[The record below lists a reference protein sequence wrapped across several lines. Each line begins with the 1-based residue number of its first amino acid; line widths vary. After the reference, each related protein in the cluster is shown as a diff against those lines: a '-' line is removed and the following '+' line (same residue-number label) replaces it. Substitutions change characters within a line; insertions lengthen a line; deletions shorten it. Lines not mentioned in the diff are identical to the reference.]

1 MERNVKANPAF
12 VPIVKAIIGIV
23 IAIIVIV
30 AVGIPITSQVVE
42 SAGIPTTSTTYTI
55 VSLIPLF
62 LGLLALITVVSVF

>member
-1 MERNVKANPAF
+1 

-30 AVGIPITSQVVE
+30 AVGIPITSQVVA